1 MPFSKLHLKPGVDLI
16 ESNSLNAAQLS
27 ASNLIRFY
35 KGLVQKLG
43 GWLQLTAQTFIGT
56 CRGLHG
62 WADIVGN
69 AYLAV
74 GTEQRLAVLSGGTLY
89 DITPIVTTDNPAVSF
104 STSIGSPLVTIQD
117 AGYQPNVGD
126 WIALQTQVSVG
137 GVVVFGYYTVTNVV
151 DSTHYQITAAS
162 NATSAV
168 TNGGAVA
175 TYTTQSGFAT
185 VTVVLANHG
194 LSGGSI
200 YSVAVGT
207 AVGGIVIS
215 GAYSVTSVI
224 DANSF
229 VITASSVATSNST
242 VSENGGNAQIQYLLP
257 SGHAVVTFLTGY
269 GAGLYGA
276 GLYGGSNG
284 AQSVAQLRQ
293 WSLDNWGQDL
303 IASPSNG
310 AIYYWQPPVVTPA
323 VVVSVTAPTM
333 NVAVF
338 VMPQIQIIV
347 ALGSTVGTTQEPLL
361 VKWCDAGDFTDWTPS
376 ATNQAGSF
384 QIPTGSTLVGGLAA
398 GLNALLWTDTDLWSM
413 TYQGLPFVF
422 GFNRIAAACGLI
434 AQRAMGIAGTL
445 VMWLSTRGFFTYT
458 IGGGVTPLECDV
470 WDFFINNVDTDQFPQ
485 IHCAVNALYNEM
497 AWHFPLSQSSPLWS
511 PLAPMGYVKV
521 NYVEGQV
528 WDYGLSSQYQRTAWT
543 GRSPVGNPI
552 GADIAGLLQQHEIG
566 YDANG
571 AGMQWSWQTGYFDI
585 VEGEDFVFADL
596 IIPDNIT
603 IGSPTIYY
611 TIYVTPYPNQPAT
624 VLGPYPSMT
633 STDFIAFRARGRQM
647 AIGASGSDLGTF
659 NRLGAL
665 RYRYARDG
673 RV

>member
-74 GTEQRLAVLSGGTLY
+74 GTEQRLEVLIGGTLY
-89 DITPIVTTDNPAVSF
+89 DITPIVATDNPAVSF
-104 STSIGSPLVTIQD
+104 STTIGLPLVTILD
-117 AGYQPNVGD
+117 AGYQPNAGD
-126 WIALQTQVSVG
+126 WINLQTQVSVG
-137 GVVVFGYYTVTNVV
+137 GIVVFGYYTVTTVI
-151 DSTHYQITAAS
+151 DATHYQITAAS
-162 NATSAV
+162 NATGTV
-168 TNGGAVA
+168 VNGGAVPL
-175 TYTTQSGFAT
+175 YTTQTGFAT
-185 VTVVLANHG
+185 VNVLLANHG
-194 LSGGSI
+194 FSSGSI
-200 YSVAVGT
+200 YDAVVSTVA
-207 AVGGIVIS
+207 GGLTI
-215 GAYSVTSVI
+215 ADNYSVTSIV
-224 DANSF
+224 DADNF
-229 VITASSVATSNST
+229 VITAASAATGNATVA
-242 VSENGGNAQIQYLLP
+242 ENGGNARIQYLLP
-257 SGHAVVTFLTGY
+257 TGFAVVTFLTGY

-284 AQSVAQLRQ
+284 AQSVGQLRQ

-458 IGGGVTPLECDV
+458 IGGGVTPIECDV

-611 TIYVTPYPNQPAT
+611 TIYVTPYPNQAAT